1 MPVVSV
7 QVTVDL
13 KCVDKK
19 KPENLGEGHTLPQE
33 SQSKEGERDYHA

>member
-13 KCVDKK
+13 KGIDKK
-19 KPENLGEGHTLPQE
+19 KPENLEEGHTLQKAC
-33 SQSKEGERDYHA
+33 QDNGGERESCV